1 MTQFLII
8 FLILIILLS
17 ILICI
22 LTCCVRCFFG
32 TKLVSMPEDDIV

>member
-8 FLILIILLS
+8 LLIMIILLS

-22 LTCCVRCFFG
+22 LTCCVKCFFG
-32 TKLVSMPEDDIV
+32 TKLALTHEEDIV

>member
-8 FLILIILLS
+8 LLILIIFLS

-22 LTCCVRCFFG
+22 LTWCVRCFFG
-32 TKLVSMPEDDIV
+32 TKLVSMPEDNIV